1 MKLNPSPIKLN
12 GDADDS
18 NPHWSWRLSVAV
30 GDWHRSRSLSIAVGD
45 RCQSWHLSI
54 TVGDQRRSRRWSVV
68 VGADRDASTRRGAD
82 GDASA
87 RRWRW
92 RRLFSSSLAPIAT
105 LKRRRWHRRRRFS
118 SPSAPRATLQL
129 AVGDASARHWRRS
142 LLEASSKMV
151 SHFNSS
157 SSSSSTPSFVFLS
170 CFSIIFRSK
179 SFVLCLLWY
188 CFYYVLDDRNSLDFR
203 FSEMGFCFCY

>member
-1 MKLNPSPIKLN
+1 MKLNPSLIKLN

-18 NPHWSWRLSVAV
+18 NPHRSRRLSVVVGDRLQSRRLSVGDRRLSVAV
-30 GDWHRSRSLSIAVGD
+30 GDRRQSRRLSVVIGDRRQSRSLSIAIGDWCRWRCLCVAVG
-45 RCQSWHLSI
+45 
-54 TVGDQRRSRRWSVV
+54 T
-68 VGADRDASTRRGAD
+68 D

-92 RRLFSSSLAPIAT
+92 SQRLSVAVGADSDALA
-105 LKRRRWHRRRRFS
+105 RRWR
-118 SPSAPRATLQL
+118 Q
-129 AVGDASARHWRRS
+129 S

-179 SFVLCLLWY
+179 NFVLFLLWY